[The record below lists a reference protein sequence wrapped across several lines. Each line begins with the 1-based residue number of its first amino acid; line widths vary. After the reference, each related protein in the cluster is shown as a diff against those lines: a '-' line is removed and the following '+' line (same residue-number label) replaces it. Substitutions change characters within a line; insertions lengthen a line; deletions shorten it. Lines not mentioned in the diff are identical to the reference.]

1 MASLLD
7 YDFDLDKMLGTT
19 VNPVQGLV
27 NDPNFQTEKNIAS
40 GLGVADALISG
51 YGKQYAPEILLR
63 GLINCRPKINTV
75 LS

>member
-27 NDPNFQTEKNIAS
+27 NDPNFQTEK
-40 GLGVADALISG
+40 
-51 YGKQYAPEILLR
+51 ILL
-63 GLINCRPKINTV
+63 LDLV
-75 LS
+75 LLMHLLVDMVNNMLQKYY